1 MTIRRFE
8 DLECWQLARE
18 LTRKIYSIS
27 GKGPFAKDFELRG
40 QIRDAAGSS
49 MHNSAEGFDAGS
61 NPEFVR
67 FLRIAQRSS
76 TEVKSQLYAALDQQD
91 VTQTEFDELFS
102 LAGRVHNAL
111 GGLIRYLLGSK
122 KPASGNCPT
131 GPRKS
136 EQPRTKNQEPEN
148 P

>member
-18 LTRKIYSIS
+18 LTRKVCTIS
-27 GKGPFAKDFELRG
+27 GKGLFAKDFELRG

-49 MHNSAEGFDAGS
+49 MHNCAEGFDAGT
-61 NPEFVR
+61 NPEFAR

-76 TEVKSQLYAALDQQD
+76 TEVKSQLYAALDQQYI
-91 VTQTEFDELFS
+91 TQSEFDELYA
-102 LAGRVHNAL
+102 LASGVHKAI
-111 GGLIRYLLGSK
+111 GGLIRYLMKSSK
-122 KPASGNCPT
+122 PVATNRPPS
-131 GPRKS
+131 PRMD
-136 EQPRTKNQEPEN
+136 EQPRTRNQEPEN